1 MPPRKEGTS
10 VHARKNIYFL
20 SGFVCKGFSAWKG
33 GKTAVPGAGKNERL
47 LGYKTSSR
55 RKCLVRSTSS
65 VPSGPTVPAAKFFG
79 ELQIQTDESD
89 DEKKLSPA
97 SADGPAGVA
106 ADRSCPI
113 RPKTFIPL
121 KEQIRQASGA

>member
-1 MPPRKEGTS
+1 MPGKIYISCPVLS
-10 VHARKNIYFL
+10 ARVFL
-20 SGFVCKGFSAWKG
+20 HGREERQPFPARE
-33 GKTAVPGAGKNERL
+33 KTNACWDI
-47 LGYKTSSR
+47 KTSSR